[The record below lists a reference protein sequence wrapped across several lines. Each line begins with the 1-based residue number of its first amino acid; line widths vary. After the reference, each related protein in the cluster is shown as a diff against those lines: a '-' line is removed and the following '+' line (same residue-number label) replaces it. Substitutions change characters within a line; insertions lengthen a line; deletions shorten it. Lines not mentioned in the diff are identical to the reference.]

1 MQEIIIVKP
10 EKCIGCNACIRV
22 CPAEEA
28 NKTIEFEKG
37 KFVTTVNT
45 AKCIACGECL
55 KVCKHDARDF
65 IDDTDEC
72 MAKIVSEKMIVLVSP
87 AIKAAFPTK
96 WKGVLEWFHN
106 QGCVIYD
113 VSYGADICTW
123 ATARTVEQRKS
134 GKTISQQCPAVVN
147 YIETYQPM
155 LLSHLSPIHSPA
167 SCEAVYIKKYQRRT
181 NPIALLTPCIASKSE
196 NQETELID
204 YTVTFDKLMKFFER
218 NGVNIPVNSVDDR
231 SFNFDDEEGIFGI
244 LYTRPGGMRENLW
257 LLEPDMNI
265 AYSSGVVNAYSEIDS
280 YAKISESKRPD
291 LYDVLSC
298 DFGCNLCAGAGTSQG
313 HFEVRNNM
321 DYYETSIR
329 ERVKGGLKR
338 GDDKLFKKFDS
349 ELRLADFL
357 RSYKS
362 SLPSV
367 TPGAQQLQAAFEKM
381 NKTTPEERSYDCR
394 ACGHKT
400 CRDMA
405 LAIHRGLNVP
415 ENCIFYQKSLLSD
428 GGGAAKEEL
437 EKLREECGK
446 LIENVNADIDSI
458 GSNADTIDE
467 SAGLSNEKLAGVKNL
482 LENVVMFCNDNSTMD
497 EASVSQLTTILETTI
512 SALSELD
519 EVINKASENSSS
531 LNEKTSK
538 IKSIMEELNKTI
550 IAPSENEEESE

>member
-1 MQEIIIVKP
+1 MQEIMIVRP
-10 EKCIGCNACIRV
+10 EKCVGCNACIRV

-37 KFVTTVNT
+37 KFVTAVNS

-55 KVCKHDARDF
+55 KVCKHDARDY

-72 MAKIVSEKMIVLVSP
+72 MTKIISEKMIILVSP
-87 AIKAAFPTK
+87 TFKIAYPTK
-96 WKGVLEWFHN
+96 WKGVLEWFHS

-123 ATARTVEQRKS
+123 ATVRTAEQRKS
-134 GKTISQQCPAVVN
+134 SKTISQQCPAIVN

-155 LLSHLSPIHSPA
+155 LLSHLLPIHSPA
-167 SCEAVYIKKYQRRT
+167 ACEAVYIKKYQRRT

-196 NQETELID
+196 NTETELID
-204 YTVTFDKLMKFFER
+204 YTVTFDKLMKYFDR
-218 NGVNIPVNSVDDR
+218 NGINIPVNSVDDR
-231 SFNFDDEEGIFGI
+231 NFDFDDDEGVFGI
-244 LYTRPGGMRENLW
+244 LYNRPGGMRENLW
-257 LLEPDMNI
+257 LLSPDMNI
-265 AYSSGVVNAYSEIDS
+265 AYTSGVENAYSEIDS
-280 YAKISESKRPD
+280 YAKVPESRRPD

-298 DFGCNLCAGAGTSQG
+298 DFGCNLCAGTGVSQS
-313 HFEVRNNM
+313 HFEVRSNM
-321 DYYETSIR
+321 EYYETSIR
-329 ERVKGGLKR
+329 NRVKGGLKR

-362 SLPSV
+362 SMPSV
-367 TPGAQQLQAAFEKM
+367 VPGAQQLQSAFEKM
-381 NKTTPEERSYDCR
+381 DKKTDDERAIDCR
-394 ACGHKT
+394 ACGYKT

-405 LAIHRGLNVP
+405 VAIHRGLNVP
-415 ENCIFYQKSLLSD
+415 ENCVFYQKSLLV
-428 GGGAAKEEL
+428 GGGSSAAQEEL
-437 EKLREECGK
+437 EKLRTECGK
-446 LIENVNADIDSI
+446 LIETVNADIDSI
-458 GSNADTIDE
+458 GTNADTIDE
-467 SAGLSNEKLAGVKNL
+467 STGLSNEKLAGVKNL

-538 IKSIMEELNKTI
+538 IKSIMDELDKA
-550 IAPSENEEESE
+550 IAKPSEEKSE